1 MARGWESKSVE
12 LQMEEAEDRK
22 KASVGRELA
31 AHEKE
36 LLRDLRVLQLSR
48 TRILQQISE
57 ATREGYKVMMRQAL
71 ADQDR
76 KIAELEA
83 RLNSPVD

>member
-12 LQMEEAEDRK
+12 LQIEEAEDRK

-57 ATREGYKVMMRQAL
+57 ATREGYRVILGRAL
-71 ADQDR
+71 ADQDQ
-76 KIAELEA
+76 KISELET
-83 RLNSPVD
+83 RLNSPAG

>member
-31 AHEKE
+31 AHEKD
-36 LLRDLRVLQLSR
+36 LLRELRVLQLSR

-57 ATREGYKVMMRQAL
+57 ATHEGYKVMMGRGL
-71 ADQDR
+71 ADQDQ
-76 KIAELEA
+76 KIAELEN
-83 RLNSPVD
+83 RLNSQAG

>member
-12 LQMEEAEDRK
+12 LQIEEAEERK
-22 KASVGRELA
+22 KASAGRELA

-36 LLRDLRVLQLSR
+36 LLREMRVLQLSR
-48 TRILQQISE
+48 TRILQQMAE
-57 ATREGYKVMMRQAL
+57 ATREGYKQILAQAL

-76 KIAELEA
+76 KIEELEK
-83 RLNSPVD
+83 RLSLPPD